1 VNSSL
6 NTCDRI
12 LDSAERLFAEEGF
25 HVTSMRRITQAAG
38 VNLAAVNY
46 HFGSK
51 QALIVAVFRR
61 RLDTLNKARLERL
74 DDALAEPVG
83 PQLESVLDAFVRPA
97 IELTHDQAGEGHR
110 FMRILLRAFADQ
122 DEQLRR
128 DLSAEYAHVMQRFAD
143 AIEQALPD
151 TSRASLRRHLDF
163 IVGALTHTMAES
175 RLKDAPA
182 IATDLVAFAAAGL
195 RGTQALDS
203 TSSSNAGAKRT
214 MEIVR

>member
-6 NTCDRI
+6 STCDRI

-25 HVTSMRRITQAAG
+25 HVSSMRQITQAAD
-38 VNLAAVNY
+38 VNLAAINY

-51 QALIVAVFRR
+51 QALVVAVFRR
-61 RLDTLNKARLERL
+61 RLDSLNQARLQRL
-74 DDALAEPVG
+74 DTALDDPGEPRL
-83 PQLESVLDAFVRPA
+83 QAVLDAFVRPA
-97 IELTHDQAGEGHR
+97 IELTHDQAGKGHR

-128 DLSAEYAHVMQRFAD
+128 DLSAEYAHVMRRFAD
-143 AIEQALPD
+143 AIEQALPG
-151 TSRASLRRHLDF
+151 TSRDTIRRQLDF

-175 RLKDAPA
+175 HSEDGPA

-195 RGTQALDS
+195 RGTHTLNSNPSS
-203 TSSSNAGAKRT
+203 TAGANRT

>member
-1 VNSSL
+1 VTSSL
-6 NTCDRI
+6 STCDRL

-25 HVTSMRRITQAAG
+25 HMTSLRQITQAAG
-38 VNLAAVNY
+38 TNLAAVNY

-61 RLDTLNKARLERL
+61 RLDSLNQARLERL
-74 DDALAEPVG
+74 ASALNQAG
-83 PQLESVLDAFVRPA
+83 GLSLESVLDAFVRPA
-97 IELTHDQAGEGHR
+97 IELTHGQDGEGHR

-122 DEQLRR
+122 DEQLHR
-128 DLSAEYAHVMQRFAD
+128 DLSAEYAHVMRRFAD
-143 AIEQALPD
+143 AIEQALPGS
-151 TSRASLRRHLDF
+151 SRDIIRRHLDF

-175 RLKDAPA
+175 KLREGPA

-195 RGTQALDS
+195 RGTRTLDAKP
-203 TSSSNAGAKRT
+203 TSNTGAQRT